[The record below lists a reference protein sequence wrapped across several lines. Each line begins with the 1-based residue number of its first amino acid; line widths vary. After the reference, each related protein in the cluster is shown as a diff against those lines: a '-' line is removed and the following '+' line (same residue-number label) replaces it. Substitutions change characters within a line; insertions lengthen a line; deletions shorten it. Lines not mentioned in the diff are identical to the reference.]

1 MYASKP
7 TPAPIV
13 KGNSF
18 GNFNC
23 SRNRYEI
30 DRMNMVLYASAIGSL
45 MSVQVQVR
53 TYPDVA
59 HESEM
64 FWQKSSPDIDH
75 WNGVKNVLQFLQS
88 IIGLMLSKKEQ
99 VLSNSGGYKC

>member
-1 MYASKP
+1 MHASKP

-13 KGNSF
+13 KGNRF
-18 GNFNC
+18 ENFKC

-30 DRMNMVLYASAIGSL
+30 DQMNMVLYASAVVSL

-53 TYPDVA
+53 TYPDVVYV
-59 HESEM
+59 SKI

-75 WNGVKNVLQFLQS
+75 WNEVKNVLQFCKVS
-88 IIGLMLSKKEQ
+88 
-99 VLSNSGGYKC
+99 

>member
-1 MYASKP
+1 MR
-7 TPAPIV
+7 V
-13 KGNSF
+13 NLRLLKGNRF
-18 GNFNC
+18 GNFQC

-30 DRMNMVLYASAIGSL
+30 DQMNMISYASVVRSL
-45 MSVQVQVR
+45 MNVQVR
-53 TYPDVA
+53 TYPDAAYV
-59 HESEM
+59 SGI

-99 VLSNSGGYKC
+99 VLSNSCGYKC